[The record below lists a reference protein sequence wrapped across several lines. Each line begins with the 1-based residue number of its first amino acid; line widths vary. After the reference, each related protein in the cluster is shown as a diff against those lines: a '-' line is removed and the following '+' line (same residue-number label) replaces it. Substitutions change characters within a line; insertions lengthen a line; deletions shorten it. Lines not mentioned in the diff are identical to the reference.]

1 MKIGRTVAGENEEGG
16 GGGATSLGVA
26 GAIMCALERPCAHAP
41 HAQLAHAP
49 HAQLAHARAH
59 AHTPIAHY
67 QTFSLP

>member
-16 GGGATSLGVA
+16 GGWATSLGVA
-26 GAIMCALERPCAHAP
+26 GALMRALALPRAHAP
-41 HAQLAHAP
+41 HAQLAR
-49 HAQLAHARAH
+49 ARAH